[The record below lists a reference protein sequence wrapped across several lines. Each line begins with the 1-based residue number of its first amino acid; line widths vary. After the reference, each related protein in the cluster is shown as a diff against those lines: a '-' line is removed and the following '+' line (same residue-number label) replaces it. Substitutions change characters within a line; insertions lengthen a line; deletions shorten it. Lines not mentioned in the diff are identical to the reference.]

1 MKKLF
6 FTFNAGLLLLFA
18 KGQYSATQFI
28 DSVAENIN
36 PSKTIVLFTE
46 LRDTINILTG
56 KTHTQRTSY
65 YFDWHNKE
73 LRYIEVYDFDKAIN
87 WRAAEKA
94 FRKQKRIPSST
105 RTVYTFSDNNL
116 IKVKFEPSKKRC
128 QLCSGE
134 YYFINGTMI
143 FKNEINIP
151 TLKTSFVDKANVY
164 FTRLRLTKRRND
176 VAYQND

>member
-6 FTFNAGLLLLFA
+6 FTLNASFLLLFA
-18 KGQYSATQFI
+18 EGQSSAIQFI
-28 DSVAENIN
+28 DSVAEKIN
-36 PSKTIVLFTE
+36 TNKTIVLFTE
-46 LRDTINILTG
+46 FRDTVNTVTG
-56 KTHTQRTSY
+56 KMHTQRTSY
-65 YFDWHNKE
+65 YFDWHKKE

-87 WRAAEKA
+87 RRVTEKA

-105 RTVYTFSDNNL
+105 HTVYTFLNDNL
-116 IKVKFEPSKKRC
+116 IKVEFEPSKKCC
-128 QLCSGE
+128 QSCSGE

-151 TLKTSFVDKANVY
+151 SLTTSFTNEANAYVA
-164 FTRLRLTKRRND
+164 RLRLTKRRND